1 MTTPIPIY
9 RYPLDGTGLSPDNL
23 VVGEEHQLSTRPVRC
38 IAPIYGGFFAESVV
52 VKDLATDLPLI
63 YGTDYTFGELFEF
76 PTGRY
81 GKEIFGLIAITKPN
95 VAAVKINYQ
104 ALGGDYAYS
113 MDAIIQMIDSLNLG
127 NRPVAWGEIIGHP
140 IMFNPASHLHDIG
153 DVYGFEYVVH
163 SIERLRSAVLLGDVA
178 SHDEIY
184 RYIDSVG
191 AEQASAVTSVLTALN
206 AHIADKNNPH
216 ATTKSQVGLGNVENY
231 ATATQAQMDT
241 GTASNLY
248 VTPNIVAKYVLN
260 KAVNPLA
267 LHEADK
273 DNPHEVTKT
282 QVGLSQVQ
290 NYPVASLTEAQAGTA
305 TDRYMTPQR
314 TKDAINKIV
323 GDLVTAHAERV
334 DNPHSVTKAQVG
346 LDSVQNYATAT
357 QAQMDIGTANNL
369 YVTPDIVAKYVAD
382 KAGSLL
388 ANHIADKSNPHATT
402 KAQVG
407 LSNVDNYATSDLS
420 TANAGTATDKF
431 MTPYLVEQRIKP
443 VRDSL
448 TLHVGNVSNP
458 HSTTKAQVGL
468 GSVDNYQTATVAE
481 VTAGTATDRFVTPKG
496 VKDAVTTWLANN
508 NYDYRYVRKDASN
521 VSGSIHIREDLGTA
535 YVWVGGWWR
544 QFWPPQWQ

>member
-95 VAAVKINYQ
+95 VAAIKINYQ

-163 SIERLRSAVLLGDVA
+163 SIERLRAAVLLGDVA

-191 AEQASAVTSVLTALN
+191 AEQAAATAAALAALN

-216 ATTKSQVGLGNVENY
+216 ATTKDQVGLGSVQNY
-231 ATATQAQMDT
+231 ATANQAQMDA

-248 VTPNIVAKYVLN
+248 VTPNIVAKYVLD
-260 KAVNPLA
+260 KAISPFN
-267 LHEADK
+267 LHTADK
-273 DNPHEVTKT
+273 NNPHEVTKT

-314 TKDAINKIV
+314 TKDAINKIG

-346 LDSVQNYATAT
+346 LGSVQNYNTAT
-357 QAQMDIGTANNL
+357 QAQMDAETATNL
-369 YVTPDIVAKYVAD
+369 YTTPAIVAKYVTDKAVTPLSNHTAD
-382 KAGSLL
+382 K
-388 ANHIADKSNPHATT
+388 NNPHEVT
-402 KAQVG
+402 KTQVG
-407 LSNVDNYATSDLS
+407 LSQVQNYPVASLTE
-420 TANAGTATDKF
+420 AQAGTATDRY
-431 MTPYLVEQRIKP
+431 MTPQRTAQAI
-443 VRDSL
+443 SAL
-448 TLHVGNVSNP
+448 TAPASHLADRNNP
-458 HSTTKAQVGL
+458 HAVTKAQVGL
-468 GSVDNYQTATVAE
+468 GNVDNYLTATSAE
-481 VTAGTATDRFVTPKG
+481 VLAGTATDRFVTPKG
-496 VKDAVTTWLANN
+496 VKDAVTSWLANN
-508 NYDYRYVRKDASN
+508 NHDDRYVRKDASN

-535 YVWVGGWWR
+535 YVWVGGGWR